1 MFHLELRQGIQSVRA
16 FNMNEQQLSA
26 RFLAPLLADQEFTY
40 EGHDW
45 TPRKV
50 RIRIFDGP
58 ELQTYQLGMGRG
70 WQEVERKYADVTE
83 AVLEAA
89 RGRATAAPDQPATAS
104 YPATASHP
112 VTASHPAPPTQ
123 PQDAVDP
130 LRERLIGR
138 LFAGPVP
145 FDDVVKMAAEL
156 MPGTTADAQ
165 LVAAERAAV
174 ELLQA
179 GGAQLTR

>member
-16 FNMNEQQLSA
+16 FNMSEQQLSA
-26 RFLAPLLADQEFTY
+26 RFLAPLLADQEFIY

-50 RIRIFDGP
+50 RIRIFEGP

-89 RGRATAAPDQPATAS
+89 RGRATAAPEQPS
-104 YPATASHP
+104 PAPGHQTTP
-112 VTASHPAPPTQ
+112 VHPAAPTQ
-123 PQDAVDP
+123 PQDAVGP

-138 LFAGPVP
+138 LFAGPVS
-145 FDDVVKMAAEL
+145 FDEVVNMAAEL
-156 MPGTTADAQ
+156 MPDATAHAQ
-165 LVAAERAAV
+165 LAAAERAAL

>member
-1 MFHLELRQGIQSVRA
+1 MFHIELRQGIQSVRA
-16 FNMNEQQLSA
+16 FNMSEQQLSA

-89 RGRATAAPDQPATAS
+89 RSRATAVTDQPAA
-104 YPATASHP
+104 
-112 VTASHPAPPTQ
+112 PTQ
-123 PQDAVDP
+123 PTSPTHSDAPSQPQDTVDP

-145 FDDVVKMAAEL
+145 FEDVVKMAAEL
-156 MPGTTADAQ
+156 MPGSSSEAQ
-165 LVAAERAAV
+165 LAAAERAAV

-179 GGAQLTR
+179 GGARLTK

>member
-50 RIRIFDGP
+50 RIRIFEGP

-70 WQEVERKYADVTE
+70 WQEVERKYTDVTE

-89 RGRATAAPDQPATAS
+89 RSRASATTDQPAA
-104 YPATASHP
+104 PAE
-112 VTASHPAPPTQ
+112 
-123 PQDAVDP
+123 PQDVVDP

-145 FDDVVKMAAEL
+145 FEDVVKMAAEL
-156 MPGTTADAQ
+156 MPGSTGAAQ
-165 LVAAERAAV
+165 LAAAERAAV

-179 GGAQLTR
+179 GGAHLTK

>member
-45 TPRKV
+45 APRKV
-50 RIRIFDGP
+50 RIRIFEGP
-58 ELQTYQLGMGRG
+58 ELQTHQLGMGRG

-89 RGRATAAPDQPATAS
+89 RGNATAADQPA
-104 YPATASHP
+104 
-112 VTASHPAPPTQ
+112 APGHSAILTQ
-123 PQDAVDP
+123 PRDTVDP

-138 LFAGPVP
+138 LFAGPVS

-165 LVAAERAAV
+165 LAAAERAAV

-179 GGAQLTR
+179 GGAHLTR

>member
-1 MFHLELRQGIQSVRA
+1 MFHIELRQGIQSVRA

-50 RIRIFDGP
+50 RIRIFEGP

-70 WQEVERKYADVTE
+70 WQEVERKYSDVTA
-83 AVLEAA
+83 AVLGAA
-89 RGRATAAPDQPATAS
+89 RGRATASPTPPAN
-104 YPATASHP
+104 
-112 VTASHPAPPTQ
+112 PTQ
-123 PQDAVDP
+123 PTAPTTQPQEAVDP

-138 LFAGPVP
+138 LFAGPVS
-145 FDDVVKMAAEL
+145 FDEVVKMAAEL
-156 MPGTTADAQ
+156 MPDNTADVQ
-165 LVAAERAAV
+165 LAAAERAAV
-174 ELLQA
+174 EVLQA

>member
-50 RIRIFDGP
+50 RIRIFEGP

-70 WQEVERKYADVTE
+70 WQEVERKYTDVTE

-89 RGRATAAPDQPATAS
+89 RGRATAPPDRPDQQAASGHLATPAEPRDT
-104 YPATASHP
+104 
-112 VTASHPAPPTQ
+112 
-123 PQDAVDP
+123 VDS

-138 LFAGPVP
+138 LFAGPVS
-145 FDDVVKMAAEL
+145 FDDVVNMAAEL
-156 MPGTTADAQ
+156 MPATTAGAQ
-165 LVAAERAAV
+165 LAAAERAAL
-174 ELLQA
+174 ELLQT

>member
-45 TPRKV
+45 APRKT
-50 RIRIFDGP
+50 RIRIFEGP

-70 WQEVERKYADVTE
+70 WQEVERKYTDVTE

-89 RGRATAAPDQPATAS
+89 RGRTRAAPAQPAAAQ
-104 YPATASHP
+104 PAAR
-112 VTASHPAPPTQ
+112 AAAPPSRPHQ
-123 PQDAVDP
+123 PSRP
-130 LRERLIGR
+130 PHLSR
-138 LFAGPVP
+138 
-145 FDDVVKMAAEL
+145 K
-156 MPGTTADAQ
+156 AQ
-165 LVAAERAAV
+165 STPSAS
-174 ELLQA
+174 
-179 GGAQLTR
+179 G